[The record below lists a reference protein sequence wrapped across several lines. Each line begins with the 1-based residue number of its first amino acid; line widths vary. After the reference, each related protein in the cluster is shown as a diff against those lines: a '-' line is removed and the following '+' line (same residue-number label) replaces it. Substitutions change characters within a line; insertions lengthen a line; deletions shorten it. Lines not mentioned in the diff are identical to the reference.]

1 MDVLVARFG
10 YPFVSIY
17 MVDGPLMRLGAQ
29 RGYDTVIETFDGSL
43 GVVGRVMRTGEP
55 ALVTDTS
62 TDPDYRAAN
71 AGVRSEVSVPLRVDD
86 TLLGVLNIESDATT
100 PLDETDRDTMVVV
113 ADRVAVA
120 LALGRERQA
129 LRERAEL
136 FGRLARFGVVI
147 NASLDLATANQSIVR
162 AVAAVLAVDSVT
174 LVTRDRATGDDRIAA
189 INGGDE
195 RYLGVSIPAGEGL
208 AGQAMIRGEVV
219 TSSTLR
225 REEFPTTM
233 RGANTADVL
242 VAASVPLLNESEVIG
257 AISVTRNDL
266 ERPFTPLELE
276 TLPLIA
282 SHVALAIANVRLH
295 AQMADAAVRDAL
307 TGLWNRRHLD
317 VALERL
323 FAVRAR
329 MEPDQRRPVAAIL
342 FDLDHF
348 GEFNNQHGHAVGD
361 AVLRAFGALLTK
373 RLRSSDLVARFGGEE
388 FIAVLDGASVAEA
401 QQVADEIRR
410 DLEAIRIEGADGASL
425 TATVSAGCSALGPDV
440 ISLETLLDV
449 ADVGLQM
456 AKRGGRNQVV
466 AA

>member
-1 MDVLVARFG
+1 
-10 YPFVSIY
+10 
-17 MVDGPLMRLGAQ
+17 
-29 RGYDTVIETFDGSL
+29 
-43 GVVGRVMRTGEP
+43 
-55 ALVTDTS
+55 
-62 TDPDYRAAN
+62 
-71 AGVRSEVSVPLRVDD
+71 
-86 TLLGVLNIESDATT
+86 
-100 PLDETDRDTMVVV
+100 
-113 ADRVAVA
+113 
-120 LALGRERQA
+120 
-129 LRERAEL
+129 
-136 FGRLARFGVVI
+136 
-147 NASLDLATANQSIVR
+147 
-162 AVAAVLAVDSVT
+162 
-174 LVTRDRATGDDRIAA
+174 
-189 INGGDE
+189 
-195 RYLGVSIPAGEGL
+195 
-208 AGQAMIRGEVV
+208 
-219 TSSTLR
+219 
-225 REEFPTTM
+225 
-233 RGANTADVL
+233 
-242 VAASVPLLNESEVIG
+242 
-257 AISVTRNDL
+257 
-266 ERPFTPLELE
+266 
-276 TLPLIA
+276 
-282 SHVALAIANVRLH
+282 
-295 AQMADAAVRDAL
+295 MADAAVRDAL